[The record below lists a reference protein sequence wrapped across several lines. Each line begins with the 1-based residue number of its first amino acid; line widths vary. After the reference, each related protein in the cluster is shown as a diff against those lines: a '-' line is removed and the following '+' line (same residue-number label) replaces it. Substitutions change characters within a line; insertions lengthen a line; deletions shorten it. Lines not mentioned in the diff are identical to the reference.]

1 MTDPRLPLAW
11 CCAIGLAL
19 MGPLLPLLTMPPADG
34 DLVLVLSPPW
44 ADAMS
49 IIDQAGGRPVGP
61 ETSWIGAFAQVD
73 QMTQVAGFADRLKQ
87 AGAWAAFDGTA
98 IAALCGWESS

>member
-1 MTDPRLPLAW
+1 
-11 CCAIGLAL
+11 
-19 MGPLLPLLTMPPADG
+19 MGPVLPLLTIPPADG

-44 ADAMS
+44 SDAMS
-49 IIDQAGGRPVGP
+49 IISDAGGRPVGP
-61 ETSWIGAFAQVD
+61 ERSWIGAFAQAEH
-73 QMTQVAGFADRLKQ
+73 QVTSAGFADRLKQ